1 MTLLYVLM
9 GLLLTKGL
17 FVLLL
22 IWLYPYVY
30 VEALSVIT
38 AWYVWVVFNNTQI
51 LLNSP
56 KIP

>member
-30 VEALSVIT
+30 VEVLSVIT

>member
-9 GLLLTKGL
+9 GLLLTTGL